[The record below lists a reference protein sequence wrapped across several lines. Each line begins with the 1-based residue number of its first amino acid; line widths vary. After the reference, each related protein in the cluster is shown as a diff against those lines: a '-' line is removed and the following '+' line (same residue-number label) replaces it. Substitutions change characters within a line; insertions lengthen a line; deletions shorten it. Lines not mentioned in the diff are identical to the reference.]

1 MLKRIFVTAAGTALL
16 IFWSFTIGFNSPEI
30 RSGKPGRV
38 WAAVEAMPDRLSMLA
53 KEENGGQ
60 LPILETYWS
69 ALTRISSQYYGA
81 KIDERKLTY
90 SSIRGMLAGLNDP
103 FTRFLDPDEYK
114 NMREENEG
122 NFVGIGAQLDVNN
135 KRQVYVKEPLPDS
148 PALAAGIKSGDV
160 IIKVDNKPIAGMA
173 IDEVVKIIR
182 GQVNTKVKLTIQR
195 PHHKKLI
202 DFVIVRQ
209 VVQYRIVQSRMQ
221 DEKYKIGYIRLWQ
234 FNEHSDQ
241 QMDEALSSLEK
252 KGMRALIFD
261 LRANPG
267 GLLPAAVDI
276 GSRFADSGPVV
287 VIQERGGQKNSLNVD
302 PSKRNHK
309 KVPLAVL
316 IDNHSASASEIVA
329 GAIRDNKA
337 GVLIGVKTYGKGV
350 VQTIIPLRDGSA
362 VSITTAKW
370 FTPSGS
376 AINKLG
382 VNPDIVVKAPE
393 VGFDSS
399 DPEKDPQLKKAL
411 EVLREK
417 LESDIKKSGTAK
429 ATIQ

>member
-1 MLKRIFVTAAGTALL
+1 MLRRAFFSLASAAL
-16 IFWSFTIGFNSPEI
+16 IMFWSFIAGFNSPEI
-30 RSGKPGRV
+30 RSGNIGRV
-38 WAAVEAMPDRLSMLA
+38 WAAIEAMPDRLSMLS
-53 KEENGGQ
+53 KDESGSQ

-69 ALTRISSQYYGA
+69 TLSRLSNQYYGA

-103 FTRFLDPDEYK
+103 FTRFLDPEEYR
-114 NMREENEG
+114 NMREDNEG
-122 NFVGIGAQLDVNN
+122 NFVGIGAQLDINN
-135 KRQVYVKEPLPDS
+135 KRQVYIKEPLPDS

-160 IIKVDNKPIAGMA
+160 ILKVDNKPIAGMA
-173 IDEVVKIIR
+173 IDEVVKMIR
-182 GQVNTKVKLTIQR
+182 GQINTKVKLTLQR
-195 PHHKKLI
+195 PNHKKLI
-202 DFVIVRQ
+202 ELTIVRK
-209 VVQYRIVQSRMQ
+209 VVQYRIVQYRML
-221 DEKYKIGYIRLWQ
+221 DEKKRIGYIRLWQ

-241 QMDEALSSLEK
+241 QMDEALTALEK
-252 KGMRALIFD
+252 QGMRALVLD

-276 GSRFADSGPVV
+276 GSRFAESGPVV
-287 VIQERGGQKNSLNVD
+287 IIQERGGQKNSLNVD
-302 PSKRNHK
+302 PSKHNHK

-329 GAIRDNKA
+329 GAIRDNNA

-350 VQTIIPLRDGSA
+350 VQTIIPMRDGSA

-376 AINKLG
+376 AINKVG
-382 VNPDIVVKAPE
+382 VSPDIVVKAPE

-399 DPEKDPQLKKAL
+399 DPAKDPQLKKAM
-411 EVLREK
+411 EVLDEK
-417 LESDIKKSGTAK
+417 LTIGINKSGTAK
-429 ATIQ
+429 AASN